1 MTKRLWAVSA
11 IVAPGL
17 LMGQAKEEP
26 VGLILNA
33 IGGKV
38 LRANTETPLAARA
51 GDILFSGDSLKAIGA
66 PAVFLYSP
74 TKGSQTLDAGG
85 DVLLDTK
92 QIKVRAGKLDP
103 PKPVNACFLPQ

>member
-1 MTKRLWAVSA
+1 MTTNSFRAATARERSWLPTKMGSFFLL
-11 IVAPGL
+11 APL
-17 LMGQAKEEP
+17 CASLVFAAESKEEP

-33 IGGKV
+33 TGGKV

-51 GDILFSGDSLKAIGA
+51 GDILFSGDSLKAIGS
-66 PAVFLYSP
+66 PASFLYCP

-92 QIKVRAGKLDP
+92 QL
-103 PKPVNACFLPQ
+103 